1 MKSRSHVRLFA
12 TPWTVACQTPLSM
25 GFSRQEYWS
34 GLPFPSPGDLPD
46 PGMEPGSPALQAGSL
61 LSEPAGKPCLQFM
74 HIYLKLPLPSLLIL
88 SLFSITQI
96 FVCSLTHSIICTG
109 LLLHAKYCSRYLNK
123 IQILVFVEFT
133 CY

>member
-12 TPWTVACQTPLSM
+12 TPWTVACQTPPSM

-88 SLFSITQI
+88 SLFS
-96 FVCSLTHSIICTG
+96 TH
-109 LLLHAKYCSRYLNK
+109 RYLIGIHLFQPSANEIFFSLK
-123 IQILVFVEFT
+123 NSPFYN
-133 CY
+133 CHSS